1 MVECYFSITVYTSY
15 FSTELKPFSFCVH
28 IFSCTPRKNYLS
40 QKRRFLSTA
49 SINKIFLFL
58 PNVYKGIN
66 NRALRN
72 RWQVEVYE
80 FPPNNGNHL

>member
-15 FSTELKPFSFCVH
+15 LSTELKPLTFCVH
-28 IFSCTPRKNYLS
+28 IFSCTPRKKLPLPEKISNT
-40 QKRRFLSTA
+40 TA

-80 FPPNNGNHL
+80 FPQNT